1 MNEQELPLTEQTGPL
16 NAASLAELESEAAVD
31 ALLRHAAI
39 NEASDLHILSDESC
53 GNICMRRL
61 GRIEP
66 IALVPRDIS
75 RQLIAHVKAMS
86 GMDIADRRRP
96 GEGRWLHAKEGRRLD
111 IRISCIG
118 TLFGEDLTM
127 RLWNRDTGLRRL
139 DLLGL
144 STKELEIL
152 KSLLARPSGLLLVT
166 GPTGTGKTTTLYAC
180 LSYLNNGV
188 RKINTLED
196 PIEYA
201 IDGIRQSQVNPKIEV
216 DFPELLRHILR
227 QAPDV
232 IMVGEIRDEETAVAA
247 VRAANSGHLVL
258 STLHAPVSAAAA
270 QSMLALGAP
279 PYFLSSC
286 LLGIVAQRLVRTL
299 CLKCRQQYDL
309 DEAPGTFDEI
319 QDLLEPGEGR
329 ALYGP
334 GGCDACQHTGYARR
348 TGLFEIMTLNRE
360 IRRLIADHSSAEQIA
375 EAASRNGMLPFRRG
389 ALLKVAKGLTSTEE
403 ILQTVPAEFLG
414 IED

>member
-1 MNEQELPLTEQTGPL
+1 MNELAVTEQFDP
-16 NAASLAELESEAAVD
+16 AKLADMQAEPAVD
-31 ALLRHAAI
+31 ALLRHASTM
-39 NEASDLHILSDESC
+39 EASDLYVLSDETC
-53 GNICMRRL
+53 GNICIRRL
-61 GRIEP
+61 GKIEP
-66 IALVPRDIS
+66 IAFVSSEFS

-86 GMDIADRRRP
+86 GMDVADRRRP
-96 GEGRWLHAKEGRRLD
+96 GEGRWLHARAGRRLD

-127 RLWNRDTGLRRL
+127 RLWDRDGGLRRL
-139 DLLGL
+139 DCLGMFP
-144 STKELEIL
+144 KDLETL
-152 KSLLARPSGLLLVT
+152 KSLLSRPSGLLLVT

-180 LSYLNNGV
+180 LTHLNNGE

-201 IDGIRQSQVNPKIEV
+201 IDGLRQSQVNPKIDV
-216 DFPELLRHILR
+216 DFPQLLRHVLR

-232 IMVGEIRDEETAVAA
+232 IMVGEIRDEETAVAS

-258 STLHAPVSAAAA
+258 STLHAPVSSAAA

-299 CLKCRQQYDL
+299 CLDCRQRFDL
-309 DEAPGTFDEI
+309 DESPATFDEI

-329 ALYGP
+329 AIYGP
-334 GGCDACQHTGYARR
+334 GSCEACQRTGYAGR
-348 TGLFEIMTLNRE
+348 TGLFEILTLNRD
-360 IRRLIADHSSAEQIA
+360 IRRLIADHSTAEQIG
-375 EAASRNGMLPFRRG
+375 EAAIKNGMIPFRRG
-389 ALLKVAKGLTSTEE
+389 ALLKVAQGMTSTEE
-403 ILQTVPAEFLG
+403 VLRTVPAEFLG

>member
-1 MNEQELPLTEQTGPL
+1 MNELAVTEQFDP
-16 NAASLAELESEAAVD
+16 AKLADMQAEPAVD
-31 ALLRHAAI
+31 ALLRHASTM
-39 NEASDLHILSDESC
+39 EASDLYVLSDETC
-53 GNICMRRL
+53 GNICIRRL
-61 GRIEP
+61 GKIEP
-66 IALVPRDIS
+66 IAFVSSEFS

-86 GMDIADRRRP
+86 GMDVADRRRP
-96 GEGRWLHAKEGRRLD
+96 GEGRWLHARAGRRLD

-127 RLWNRDTGLRRL
+127 RLWDRDGGLRRL
-139 DLLGL
+139 DCLGMFP
-144 STKELEIL
+144 KDLETL
-152 KSLLARPSGLLLVT
+152 KSLLSRPSGLLLVT

-180 LSYLNNGV
+180 LTHLN
-188 RKINTLED
+188 NTLED

-201 IDGIRQSQVNPKIEV
+201 IDGLRQSQVNPKIDV
-216 DFPELLRHILR
+216 DFPQLLRHVLR

-232 IMVGEIRDEETAVAA
+232 IMVGEIRDEETAVAS

-258 STLHAPVSAAAA
+258 STLHAPVSSAAA

-299 CLKCRQQYDL
+299 CLDCRQRFDL
-309 DEAPGTFDEI
+309 DESPATFDEI

-329 ALYGP
+329 AIYGP
-334 GGCDACQHTGYARR
+334 GSCEACQRTGYAGR
-348 TGLFEIMTLNRE
+348 TGLFEILTLNRD
-360 IRRLIADHSSAEQIA
+360 IRRLIANHSTAEEIG
-375 EAASRNGMLPFRRG
+375 EAAIKNGMIPFRRG
-389 ALLKVAKGLTSTEE
+389 ALLKVAKGMTSTEE
-403 ILQTVPAEFLG
+403 VLRTVPAEFLG

>member
-1 MNEQELPLTEQTGPL
+1 MNEVTARQHFDPAQLVDME
-16 NAASLAELESEAAVD
+16 AETAVD
-31 ALLRHAAI
+31 ALLRFASSV
-39 NEASDLHILSDESC
+39 EASDLYVLSDETC

-61 GRIEP
+61 GKIEP
-66 IALVPRDIS
+66 IAFVSRDVG

-96 GEGRWLHAKEGRRLD
+96 GEGRWLHSKAGKRLD
-111 IRISCIG
+111 IRINCIG

-127 RLWNRDTGLRRL
+127 RLWDRDAGLRRL
-139 DLLGL
+139 DHLGM
-144 STKELEIL
+144 SQKEMETL
-152 KSLLARPSGLLLVT
+152 KGLLARPSGLLLVT

-180 LSYLNNGV
+180 LSYLNNGE

-201 IDGIRQSQVNPKIEV
+201 IDGIRQSHIHPKIGV
-216 DFPELLRHILR
+216 DFPELLRHVLR
-227 QAPDV
+227 QAPDI
-232 IMVGEIRDEETAVAA
+232 IMVGEIRDQETAIAA

-286 LLGIVAQRLVRTL
+286 LLGIIAQRLVRTL
-299 CLKCRQQYDL
+299 CTNCRLEFDIG
-309 DEAPGTFDEI
+309 DAPGTFSEI
-319 QDLLEPGEGR
+319 QDLLAPGEGR
-329 ALYGP
+329 AIYGP
-334 GGCDACQHTGYARR
+334 GSCELCRHSGYAGR
-348 TGLFEIMTLNRE
+348 TGLFEILTLNRE
-360 IRRLIADHSSAEQIA
+360 VRRLIADHSTAEQIA
-375 EAASRNGMLPFRRG
+375 EAAGRNGMVPFRRG
-389 ALLKVAKGLTSTEE
+389 ALLKVAKGVTSTEE
-403 ILQTVPAEFLG
+403 ILHAVPAEFLG

>member
-1 MNEQELPLTEQTGPL
+1 MNE
-16 NAASLAELESEAAVD
+16 LAFKQHFDPTQLADMEAEPAID
-31 ALLRHAAI
+31 ALLRFASSM
-39 NEASDLHILSDESC
+39 EASDLYVLSDESC

-61 GRIEP
+61 GKIEP
-66 IALVPRDIS
+66 IAFVPREVS

-96 GEGRWLHAKEGRRLD
+96 GEGRWLHAKAGRRLD
-111 IRISCIG
+111 IRINCIG

-127 RLWNRDTGLRRL
+127 RLWDRDAGLRRL
-139 DLLGL
+139 EHLGMTQ
-144 STKELEIL
+144 SELETL
-152 KSLLARPSGLLLVT
+152 KAMLGRPSGLLLVT

-180 LSYLNNGV
+180 LSSLNNGE

-201 IDGIRQSQVNPKIEV
+201 IDGIRQSHVHPKIGV
-216 DFPELLRHILR
+216 DFPELLRHVLR
-227 QAPDV
+227 QAPDI
-232 IMVGEIRDEETAVAA
+232 IMVGEIRDQETAIAA

-279 PYFLSSC
+279 SYFLSSC
-286 LLGIVAQRLVRTL
+286 LLGIIAQRLVRTL
-299 CLKCRQQYDL
+299 CPNCRMEFDIG
-309 DEAPGTFDEI
+309 DAPGTFHEV
-319 QDLLEPGEGR
+319 QNLLEPGEGR
-329 ALYGP
+329 AIYGP
-334 GGCDACQHTGYARR
+334 GSCEQCRHSGYAGR

-360 IRRLIADHSSAEQIA
+360 VRRLIADRSTAEQIA
-375 EAASRNGMLPFRRG
+375 EAAMRNGMLPFRRA

-403 ILQTVPAEFLG
+403 ILRAVPAEFLG
-414 IED
+414 IEE

>member
-1 MNEQELPLTEQTGPL
+1 MNQL
-16 NAASLAELESEAAVD
+16 AAMEHFDPAKLADMEAEPAVD
-31 ALLRHAAI
+31 ALLRYASAV
-39 NEASDLHILSDESC
+39 EASDLYVLSDETC
-53 GNICMRRL
+53 ANVCIRRL
-61 GRIEP
+61 GKIEP
-66 IALVPRDIS
+66 IAFVSREVGRQFIS
-75 RQLIAHVKAMS
+75 HVKAMS

-96 GEGRWLHAKEGRRLD
+96 GEGRWLHAKAGKRLD
-111 IRISCIG
+111 IRVNCIG

-127 RLWNRDTGLRRL
+127 RLWDRDAGLRRL
-139 DLLGL
+139 DRLGL
-144 STKELEIL
+144 APKDLETL
-152 KSLLARPSGLLLVT
+152 KSLLSRPSGLLLVT

-180 LSYLNNGV
+180 LEHLHNGE

-201 IDGIRQSQVNPKIEV
+201 IDGIRQSQVQPRIDV
-216 DFPELLRHILR
+216 DFPELLRHVLR

-232 IMVGEIRDEETAVAA
+232 IMIGEIRDEETAVAA

-299 CLKCRQQYDL
+299 CPHCRLEFDL
-309 DEAPGTFDEI
+309 EEAPGTFDEI
-319 QDLLEPGEGR
+319 QDLLGPGEGR
-329 ALYGP
+329 AIYGP
-334 GGCDACQHTGYARR
+334 SGCDACRHTGYAGR
-348 TGLFEIMTLNRE
+348 TGLFEILTLNRE
-360 IRRLIADHSSAEQIA
+360 IRRLIADASPAERIA
-375 EAASRNGMLPFRRG
+375 EAAAKNGMISFRRG
-389 ALLKVAKGLTSTEE
+389 ALLKVAKAMTSTEE
-403 ILQTVPAEFLG
+403 ILRAVPAEFLG

>member
-1 MNEQELPLTEQTGPL
+1 MNELEVTPQFDPV
-16 NAASLAELESEAAVD
+16 NLADMDVEPAMD
-31 ALLRHAAI
+31 ALLGYVSTMR
-39 NEASDLHILSDESC
+39 ASDLYVLSDETC

-61 GRIEP
+61 GKIEP
-66 IALVPRDIS
+66 IVLVPRDIG

-96 GEGRWLHAKEGRRLD
+96 GEGRWLHDKLGKRLD
-111 IRISCIG
+111 LRISCVS
-118 TLFGEDLTM
+118 TLFGEDLTI
-127 RLWNRDTGLRRL
+127 RLWDRDAGLRSL
-139 DLLGL
+139 DQLGM
-144 STKELEIL
+144 SRSELETL
-152 KSLLARPSGLLLVT
+152 KNLLTKPSGLLLVT
-166 GPTGTGKTTTLYAC
+166 GPTGTGKTTTLYAA
-180 LSYLNNGV
+180 LSYLNTGD

-201 IDGIRQSQVNPKIEV
+201 IDGIRQSQVIPKIGV

-247 VRAANSGHLVL
+247 VRAANSGHMVL
-258 STLHAPVSAAAA
+258 STLHALVSSAAA

-286 LLGIVAQRLVRTL
+286 LLGVVAQRLVRTL
-299 CLKCRQQYDL
+299 CHQCRQPFDL
-309 DEAPGTFDEI
+309 DESPGTFDEI
-319 QDLLEPGEGR
+319 RHLLEPGEGR
-329 ALYGP
+329 AIYGP
-334 GGCDACQHTGYARR
+334 GACEACRHTGYAGR

-360 IRRLIADHSSAEQIA
+360 LRHLIADHCTAEQIA
-375 EAASRNGMLPFRRG
+375 AAAVNHGMITFRRG
-389 ALLKVAKGLTSTEE
+389 ALLKVARGVTSTEE
-403 ILQTVPAEFLG
+403 VLRCVPAEFLG

>member
-1 MNEQELPLTEQTGPL
+1 MSELAFVERFDPAQ
-16 NAASLAELESEAAVD
+16 LADMEAEPAVD
-31 ALLRHAAI
+31 ALLRYASSM
-39 NEASDLHILSDESC
+39 EASDLYVLSDETC
-53 GNICMRRL
+53 GNVCMRRL
-61 GRIEP
+61 GKVEP
-66 IALVPRDIS
+66 IAFVSREVG

-96 GEGRWLHAKEGRRLD
+96 GEGRWLHAKAGKRLD
-111 IRISCIG
+111 LRINCIG

-127 RLWNRDTGLRRL
+127 RLWDRDAGLRRL
-139 DLLGL
+139 DHLGMTRKDLETLKGLL
-144 STKELEIL
+144 T
-152 KSLLARPSGLLLVT
+152 RPSGLLLVT

-180 LSYLNNGV
+180 LSHLNNGE

-201 IDGIRQSQVNPKIEV
+201 IDGIRQSHVHPKIGV
-216 DFPELLRHILR
+216 DFPELLRHVLR

-258 STLHAPVSAAAA
+258 STLHAPVAAAAA

-286 LLGIVAQRLVRTL
+286 LLGIIAQRLVRTL
-299 CLKCRQQYDL
+299 CPHCRMEFDIG
-309 DEAPGTFDEI
+309 DAPGTFDEI
-319 QDLLEPGEGR
+319 QDLLEPDEGH
-329 ALYGP
+329 AIFGP
-334 GGCDACQHTGYARR
+334 GSCEFCRHSGYAGR
-348 TGLFEIMTLNRE
+348 TGLFEILTLNRE
-360 IRRLIADHSSAEQIA
+360 VRGLIANHSTAEQIA
-375 EAASRNGMLPFRRG
+375 DAAAKNGMIPFRRG
-389 ALLKVAKGLTSTEE
+389 ALLKVAKGMTSTEE
-403 ILQTVPAEFLG
+403 VLRAVPAEFLG

>member
-1 MNEQELPLTEQTGPL
+1 MNELAVTEHFDL
-16 NAASLAELESEAAVD
+16 ASLADMEAEPAMD
-31 ALLRHAAI
+31 ALLHYASTR
-39 NEASDLHILSDESC
+39 EASDLHVLSDETC
-53 GNICMRRL
+53 GTICMRRL

-66 IALVPRDIS
+66 IASVPRDIS

-96 GEGRWLHAKEGRRLD
+96 GEGRWLHAKDGKRLD
-111 IRISCIG
+111 IRISCVG

-127 RLWNRDTGLRRL
+127 RLWDRDTGLRRL
-139 DLLGL
+139 DCLGM
-144 STKELEIL
+144 SHKELDTL

-180 LSYLNNGV
+180 LAHLNNGE
-188 RKINTLED
+188 RKVNTLED

-201 IDGIRQSQVNPKIEV
+201 IDGIRQSQVIPKIDV

-232 IMVGEIRDEETAVAA
+232 IMIGEIRDEETAVAS

-258 STLHAPVSAAAA
+258 STLHAPVSSAAA

-299 CLKCRQQYDL
+299 CPNCRRQFDL
-309 DEAPGTFDEI
+309 DESPATFDEI
-319 QDLLEPGEGR
+319 QNLLQPGEGR
-329 ALYGP
+329 AIYGP
-334 GGCDACQHTGYARR
+334 GSCEACQRTGYAGR

-360 IRRLIADHSSAEQIA
+360 IRRLIADHSTAEQIA
-375 EAASRNGMLPFRRG
+375 DAATKNGMISFRRG
-389 ALLKVAKGLTSTEE
+389 ALLKVAKGMTSTEE
-403 ILQTVPAEFLG
+403 VLRTVPAEFLG